1 MVFTFNEF
9 RVLMEKQSEPITV
22 LESCISNL
30 EFTIQIYIYI
40 YIHTHTHKERE
51 RDSESVLNIRNQN
64 HSYLFSF
71 FLNFV
76 QSTILVTYSRNTV
89 KEKYKNRWINFDNM
103 STLIKATTYIK
114 K

>member
-40 YIHTHTHKERE
+40 YIYIYTHTHTHTKRE
-51 RDSESVLNIRNQN
+51 RGIVNL
-64 HSYLFSF
+64 Y
-71 FLNFV
+71 
-76 QSTILVTYSRNTV
+76 
-89 KEKYKNRWINFDNM
+89 
-103 STLIKATTYIK
+103 
-114 K
+114 